1 MNLKTYYHL
10 TKPGI
15 IYGNLMTTL
24 AGFFLASRGDINPGL
39 LVATA
44 AGTALGMASGC
55 VFNNYIDRG
64 IDAKMKR
71 TEKRAI
77 PSGAVSG
84 RAALIYA
91 SVLGVLSFTILAL
104 FTNRLVLAA
113 GIIAVFFYVVL
124 YGIAKRK
131 SSLGT
136 LVGSVPGALPPVA
149 GYLAVTNNLNGGALL
164 LFLIMAIWQMPH
176 FFAISIFRM
185 KDYAAAQL
193 PVLSVSKGVKVTKLY
208 IMLYIVAYLLV
219 APLPTLLSY
228 TGFSYMLVMGVVGL
242 VWFWKG
248 VQDYTA
254 TDSKAWARKMFGF
267 SLIVLLTWSF
277 MLSVDVWLP

>member
-15 IYGNLMTTL
+15 IYGNLMTTV
-24 AGFFLASRGDINPGL
+24 AGFLFASRGDINPGL
-39 LVATA
+39 LLA
-44 AGTALGMASGC
+44 AGVGTALGMASGC

-77 PSGAVSG
+77 PSGAISG

-91 SVLGVLSFTILAL
+91 SVLGILSFTILAL
-104 FTNRLVLAA
+104 FTNKLVVVA
-113 GIIAVFFYVVL
+113 GLIAVFFYVVL

-131 SSLGT
+131 SSWGT
-136 LVGSVPGALPPVA
+136 VVGSVPGALPPVA
-149 GYLAVTNNLNGGALL
+149 GYLAVTNNLDGGALL
-164 LFLIMAIWQMPH
+164 LFLVMVVWQMPH
-176 FFAISIFRM
+176 FYSISIFRM

-193 PVLSVSKGVKVTKLY
+193 PVLSVKKGVKTTKLY

-219 APLPTLLSY
+219 APLLTLLSY
-228 TGFSYMLVMGVVGL
+228 TGFTYMLVMGVVGL
-242 VWFWKG
+242 AWFWKG

-254 TDSKAWARKMFGF
+254 VDSTAWARKMFGF
-267 SLIVLLTWSF
+267 SLLVLLTWSF